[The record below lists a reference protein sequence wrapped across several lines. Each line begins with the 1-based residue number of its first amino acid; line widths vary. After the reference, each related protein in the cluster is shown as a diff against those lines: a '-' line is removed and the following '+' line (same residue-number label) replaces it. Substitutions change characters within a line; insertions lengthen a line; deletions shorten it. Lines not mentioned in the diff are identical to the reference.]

1 MLIVYDIPYK
11 FVTICLSLCTSH
23 GSVKKTKPALYLIVE
38 IYNSGL
44 TWLLEEMREGNLG
57 KLASMGSLSLTLKPV
72 RTWNWELVE

>member
-11 FVTICLSLCTSH
+11 FVTICLSLCTNH

-44 TWLLEEMREGNLG
+44 T
-57 KLASMGSLSLTLKPV
+57 
-72 RTWNWELVE
+72 